1 MCYGAR
7 SMKFTFQQEDK
18 TMTAQEAYND
28 LMEEISKYD
37 ENPTYELCAI
47 TLVNRYGVE
56 IVNDME
62 DLGLIKYV
70 GQNFNNLAVYK
81 IR

>member
-1 MCYGAR
+1 
-7 SMKFTFQQEDK
+7 
-18 TMTAQEAYND
+18 MTAQEAYND

>member
-28 LMEEISKYD
+28 LMEEIL
-37 ENPTYELCAI
+37 NMTR
-47 TLVNRYGVE
+47 TLHMN
-56 IVNDME
+56 
-62 DLGLIKYV
+62 YV
-70 GQNFNNLAVYK
+70 P
-81 IR
+81 

>member
-1 MCYGAR
+1 
-7 SMKFTFQQEDK
+7 
-18 TMTAQEAYND
+18 MTPQEAYRD
-28 LMEEISKYD
+28 LIAEIVKYD
-37 ENPTYELCAI
+37 ENPTYELCAL

-56 IVNDME
+56 LVNGME

>member
-1 MCYGAR
+1 
-7 SMKFTFQQEDK
+7 
-18 TMTAQEAYND
+18 MTAQEAYND
-28 LMEEISKYD
+28 LMEEIFKYD
-37 ENPTYELCAI
+37 ENPTYELCAM

-56 IVNDME
+56 LVNDME

-70 GQNFNNLAVYK
+70 GQNWNNLAVYQ

>member
-1 MCYGAR
+1 
-7 SMKFTFQQEDK
+7 MKFTFQQEDK

-28 LMEEISKYD
+28 LMEEIFKYD
-37 ENPTYELCAI
+37 ENPTYELCAM

-56 IVNDME
+56 LVNDME

-70 GQNFNNLAVYK
+70 GQNWNNLAVYQ

>member
-1 MCYGAR
+1 
-7 SMKFTFQQEDK
+7 
-18 TMTAQEAYND
+18 MTPQEAYRD
-28 LMEEISKYD
+28 LITDIFKYD
-37 ENPTYELCAI
+37 ENPTYELCAL
-47 TLVNRYGVE
+47 TLVNRYGIE
-56 IVNDME
+56 LVNGME

>member
-1 MCYGAR
+1 
-7 SMKFTFQQEDK
+7 
-18 TMTAQEAYND
+18 MTAQEAYND

-70 GQNFNNLAVYK
+70 GQNFNNFAVYK

>member
-1 MCYGAR
+1 
-7 SMKFTFQQEDK
+7 MKFTFQQEDK